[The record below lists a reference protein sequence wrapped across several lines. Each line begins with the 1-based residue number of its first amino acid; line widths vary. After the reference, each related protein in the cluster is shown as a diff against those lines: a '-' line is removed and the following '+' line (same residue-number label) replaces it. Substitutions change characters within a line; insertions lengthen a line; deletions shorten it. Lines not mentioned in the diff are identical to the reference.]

1 MNIMKSF
8 CHVRFLFTPI
18 TLPLFKCC
26 LELGCSSWQSAC
38 LATRPLVWSQHQ
50 KKQSSYFWFIYSI
63 FTCSLLSYPGNG
75 DIEASGVSGG
85 FPVLLLFSAHHQW
98 KTCGTPK
105 VLQDFS
111 PWWWGHNLRL
121 SLALTHFFW
130 FFFLV
135 GWQELFVI
143 ITSSLDLEFPEQ
155 IITWVFY
162 ETLKMSRACNGYL
175 RSLP

>member
-85 FPVLLLFSAHHQW
+85 FPVLLLFSVHHQW

-111 PWWWGHNLRL
+111 PWWWGHSLRL
-121 SLALTHFFW
+121 SLALTHFSD
-130 FFFLV
+130 FFFGGVAGALCNNH
-135 GWQELFVI
+135 FI
-143 ITSSLDLEFPEQ
+143 IGPRISWTDNHLGLLWDSEN
-155 IITWVFY
+155 I
-162 ETLKMSRACNGYL
+162 
-175 RSLP
+175 